1 VTQIDKLLALVQAP
15 VEIKPHLHFF
25 YRKEEIELILS
36 LERRKLPVDEI
47 ASCMQIPLDE
57 AADLLESS
65 YRRFVIDK
73 EIEEGRVLYGAGNF
87 YDRHG
92 YCAMF
97 ENYHL
102 LPRKLR
108 RFLHEWC
115 YSEYLKRHDYFKRV
129 LNGEPAY
136 DHCHNDVVLL
146 LEELEEMIE
155 AAPVIRLLPCDCKMI
170 ADKCGHSREVC
181 LWFSPAMIAERT
193 RGGELGRELTRDAAL
208 ELARSWDRE
217 GLIHTGGPFDW
228 REKGPGV
235 VCNCCDCCCFPLRA
249 AQELG
254 TRGKWPYSRYVAR
267 RDPAL
272 CRHCGLC
279 TRRCQFKAF
288 TMEKAAVSTGSREK
302 RKVLFKPE
310 LCWGCGLCA
319 QTCPE
324 KAITMVPIPDRV
336 DQKRWKNGAC

>member
-1 VTQIDKLLALVQAP
+1 MTQTDKFMALVQAP
-15 VEIKPHLHFF
+15 VEIKPYLHFF
-25 YRKEEIELILS
+25 YSKGEIKLIMGLGRKKLS
-36 LERRKLPVDEI
+36 VKEVAAYL
-47 ASCMQIPLDE
+47 QIPVE
-57 AADLLESS
+57 GATDLLESS
-65 YRRFVIDK
+65 YRRFLIDK
-73 EIEEGRVLYGAGNF
+73 EVKDGPVLYRAGNF
-87 YDRHG
+87 YDRQG

-115 YSEYLKRHDYFKRV
+115 YREYVKRHDYFKTV

-155 AAPVIRLLPCDCKMI
+155 AAPLIRLLPCDCKMI
-170 ADKCGHSREVC
+170 ADKCEHSREVC
-181 LWFSPAMIAERT
+181 LWFSPVMIDERI
-193 RGGELGRELTRDAAL
+193 RGQDLGRELTKDEAL

-217 GLIHTGGPFDW
+217 GLIHTGSPFDW
-228 REKGPGV
+228 RDKGPGV
-235 VCNCCDCCCFPLRA
+235 VCNCCTCCCFPLRA

-254 TRGKWPYSRYVAR
+254 TRGKWPYSKYVAHYN
-267 RDPAL
+267 PAM
-272 CRHCGLC
+272 CSHCGRC
-279 TRRCQFKAF
+279 ARRCQFKAF
-288 TMEKAAVSTGSREK
+288 TFEKAAVSTGSKVK

-324 KAITMVPIPDRV
+324 KAITMEPRPDRWNY
-336 DQKRWKNGAC
+336 RG